1 MKLFEGI
8 VKLAIKV
15 ELRHLAF
22 ALEQLCD
29 DIQSLS
35 KVKETLH

>member
-1 MKLFEGI
+1 MELFEGI

-29 DIQSLS
+29 DIQCFPE
-35 KVKETLH
+35 VKETLH